1 MEIEMAFKPKTPMGW
16 VCRDCGK
23 VNGSPVVS
31 DVLPLK
37 PPLCGKCGGRHLELK
52 PLEAKGI
59 FKFFNIRL

>member
-1 MEIEMAFKPKTPMGW
+1 MGW

-23 VNGSPVVS
+23 VNGSLVVS
-31 DVLPLK
+31 DVLPPK

-52 PLEAKGI
+52 PLEEKGI